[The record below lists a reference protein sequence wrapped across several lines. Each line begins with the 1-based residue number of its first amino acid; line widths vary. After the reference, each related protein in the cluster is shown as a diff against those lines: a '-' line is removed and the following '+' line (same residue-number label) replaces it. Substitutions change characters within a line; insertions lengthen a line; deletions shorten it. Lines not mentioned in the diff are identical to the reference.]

1 MPIPFSATLSRRLPG
16 FSILEVLISFSLF
29 GVLLASVMA
38 LFRNEIKELG
48 FAGGEASRDI
58 TFLRI
63 ENALSR
69 VINPKAASRG
79 EEDLWTAGEQMPT
92 GKSAIGNDAGELPIA
107 GGLIFRRQGNL
118 VFSKGRK
125 EEVLF
130 HPDKKYQISSL
141 TFKKERTFVVA
152 KVTLTG
158 VDDNPERTF
167 RIPIS
172 PELESTP

>member
-48 FAGGEASRDI
+48 FAGGEASKDI

-63 ENALSR
+63 ENALNR
-69 VINPKAASRG
+69 VINPKAQKRG
-79 EEDLWTAGEQMPT
+79 GNDLWTAGEQMPASR
-92 GKSAIGNDAGELPIA
+92 SALGNDAGELPIA
-107 GGLIFRRQGNL
+107 GGLIFCRQGEL

-141 TFKKERTFVVA
+141 SFKKERTFVVA
-152 KVTLTG
+152 KVILSG
-158 VDDNPERTF
+158 ADYSPERTF

-172 PELESTP
+172 PELEGAP